1 MDLTDSKLNKITT
14 SYKEN
19 TTLDFIRL
27 KLNDNVIYEGI
38 DGQVN
43 IMRLLKCMSINYSVS
58 ELSQPLKEPDFEEK

>member
-1 MDLTDSKLNKITT
+1 MEYNQET
-14 SYKEN
+14 KE
-19 TTLDFIRL
+19 FRL